1 MEKIILIGGAPTIG
15 KTYTAKRLSKKL
27 NLPWI
32 STDGIR
38 GMLRK
43 VVDKKE
49 FPELF
54 KNIPHLT
61 AEEYLTKY
69 SAKEIVDNQNNQSVD
84 VWKGV
89 KAFIDTDYAWE
100 SFIVEGVAILP
111 KFINRDLKKDKRIRP
126 VFLVNNNKEQIR
138 KVVYTRGLYYD
149 ADTYSN
155 DVKEREVEWAL
166 MFNNWLKKEAKKY
179 KFPVYEI
186 KKWNYSINEIINKI
200 K

>member
-1 MEKIILIGGAPTIG
+1 MNKIILIGGAPTVG
-15 KTYTAKRLSKKL
+15 KTHTAKRLSKKL

-38 GMLRK
+38 AMLRK

-54 KNIPHLT
+54 KNTPHLT
-61 AEEYLTKY
+61 AEEYLAKY
-69 SAKEIVDNQNNQSVD
+69 SAKEIVDNQNNQSID

-111 KFINRDLKKDKRIRP
+111 KFVNRDLKKDKRIKS
-126 VFLVNNNKEQIR
+126 VFLVNNNEEQIR
-138 KVVYTRGLYYD
+138 KVVYTRGLYDD
-149 ADTYSN
+149 ADTYSD
-155 DVKEREVEWAL
+155 DVKEKEVEWAM

-186 KKWNYSINEIINKI
+186 KKWNYPIDDILKKI